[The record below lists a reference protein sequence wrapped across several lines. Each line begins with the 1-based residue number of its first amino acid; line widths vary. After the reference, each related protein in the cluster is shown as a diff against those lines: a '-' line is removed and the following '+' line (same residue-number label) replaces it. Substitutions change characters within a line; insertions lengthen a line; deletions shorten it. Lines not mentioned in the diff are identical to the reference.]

1 MIFLLTV
8 FTMDLLFIFLILY
21 FFDEERKLPRI
32 QRTSYTKLKEALL
45 QFEDGQ
51 KIFAY
56 LSSNDRT
63 IFAAKFFLYGKDG
76 NKYFDFSRSFGIDQ
90 QDLISFEKT
99 LVFLSNIDENLARD
113 FVGLIIEEADYNYI
127 RTNSVPYRFQ
137 LL

>member
-32 QRTSYTKLKEALL
+32 QRNSYTKLKETLL

-63 IFAAKFFLYGKDG
+63 IIAAKFFLYGKDG
-76 NKYFDFSRSFGIDQ
+76 NKYFNFSRSFGIDQ

-99 LVFLSNIDENLARD
+99 LVFLSNIDETLARD

-127 RTNSVPYRFQ
+127 RTNSIPYRFQ

>member
-63 IFAAKFFLYGKDG
+63 IFAAKFFELKE
-76 NKYFDFSRSFGIDQ
+76 
-90 QDLISFEKT
+90 EKIE
-99 LVFLSNIDENLARD
+99 LVI
-113 FVGLIIEEADYNYI
+113 
-127 RTNSVPYRFQ
+127 
-137 LL
+137 